1 MPAPTLQCEINFSSG
16 ASFGQTMVL
25 GTGKL
30 GTNVL
35 GDAAAVIV
43 DVSNL
48 VVSATIQR
56 GRNPLTDVF
65 QTGTATITLAD
76 DTGAFNPQNLSSPYA
91 GLLLP
96 LRKVVIRAVDNNTGT
111 TYSCFSGYITG
122 YNYQQGQYVGAV
134 STTTL
139 TCVDAFQLLTLATV
153 STVAG
158 ATFNQLSGARI
169 NAILDALGWPSGM
182 RDIDPGLTYLSADPA
197 TARTGLQAL
206 QTAATSEYG
215 AIYVDRDGNVVF
227 QDRSLVATS
236 VSGTPTDFVDTG
248 AGIRYFNAQFVL
260 NDAQIFNQA
269 NVSATGL
276 STATYKDQTSIDTY
290 FLHSYDINNLLM
302 NTYAEADNYARAY
315 VASRKDT
322 TIRCDAITLDLY
334 SNDYAAGVLAAL
346 SLDYFNPITVT
357 QTQPGSST
365 ITKRLQIF
373 GVAHSISYQSWKT
386 TFTTLEPM
394 IDGLILNDP
403 IFGQLDDDV
412 LCY

>member
-1 MPAPTLQCEINFSSG
+1 
-16 ASFGQTMVL
+16 
-25 GTGKL
+25 
-30 GTNVL
+30 
-35 GDAAAVIV
+35 
-43 DVSNL
+43 
-48 VVSATIQR
+48 
-56 GRNPLTDVF
+56 
-65 QTGTATITLAD
+65 
-76 DTGAFNPQNLSSPYA
+76 
-91 GLLLP
+91 
-96 LRKVVIRAVDNNTGT
+96 
-111 TYSCFSGYITG
+111 
-122 YNYQQGQYVGAV
+122 
-134 STTTL
+134 
-139 TCVDAFQLLTLATV
+139 VDAFQLLTLATV

-158 ATFNQLSGARI
+158 ATSNQLSGARI

-182 RDIDPGLTYLSADPA
+182 RDIDAGLTYLSEDPA

-269 NVSATGL
+269 NVTATGL

-334 SNDYAAGVLAAL
+334 SDDYAAGVLAAL

-403 IFGQLDDDV
+403 IFGLLDDDV